1 LAAGGQFPR
10 LPNSYH
16 LAGAAAVLGSVV
28 FDTEV
33 HDIPGVEREDNAIR
47 YVKRRKKPAV
57 KAKNSACFKLTPAS
71 LVREALNSES
81 SMVNIITAYLAREIL
96 KASMATLLILYVIL
110 VSNALGRVLA
120 DIADGDIPAR
130 ALWPVL
136 LSHSM
141 NILTLLLP
149 VGVFLGI
156 VFAFGRMYKD
166 HEIVVMNACGI
177 GYLDFYKPVA
187 IVLLPIFAFSVY
199 SSLWMNAQVQ
209 RDAQAII
216 DREKGRH
223 EFEQLKPGQFNQS
236 KSGGLVFFMESISA
250 DRLELRN
257 VIISELGSDRRVL
270 ETADTG
276 RQKLEESTGNLFL
289 VIGPG
294 ERYEGEPGAV
304 AGSESSR
311 LRNEQLS
318 PAELWNSPNL
328 TAHIEL
334 YWRISTPVVLLVISP
349 RTSNCIGASRRQWY
363 CWCSDSS
370 PYRWHTSRRGRV
382 AMARWVMHC

>member
-1 LAAGGQFPR
+1 M
-10 LPNSYH
+10 
-16 LAGAAAVLGSVV
+16 
-28 FDTEV
+28 
-33 HDIPGVEREDNAIR
+33 
-47 YVKRRKKPAV
+47 
-57 KAKNSACFKLTPAS
+57 KAKNSACFKLTPAR

-216 DREKGRH
+216 DLEKGRH
-223 EFEQLKPGQFNQS
+223 EFE
-236 KSGGLVFFMESISA
+236 
-250 DRLELRN
+250 
-257 VIISELGSDRRVL
+257 
-270 ETADTG
+270 
-276 RQKLEESTGNLFL
+276 
-289 VIGPG
+289 
-294 ERYEGEPGAV
+294 
-304 AGSESSR
+304 
-311 LRNEQLS
+311 
-318 PAELWNSPNL
+318 
-328 TAHIEL
+328 
-334 YWRISTPVVLLVISP
+334 
-349 RTSNCIGASRRQWY
+349 
-363 CWCSDSS
+363 
-370 PYRWHTSRRGRV
+370 
-382 AMARWVMHC
+382 